1 MTEFDNAVRMSVYRR
16 FVETGEAPGVDDVSR
31 ELDCPPDEV
40 EAAFDRLSAERV
52 LVLKPGTRK
61 IRMAMPL
68 SAVETPFRVHVG
80 KQSYWAP
87 CIWDALG
94 IPAMLGADA
103 RIATHYEEFEDP
115 PDLRVTDG
123 RLSWTD
129 GVIHFAV
136 PAARWWDNIGYT

>member
-1 MTEFDNAVRMSVYRR
+1 MTDFDNAVRMSVYRR
-16 FVETGEAPGVDDVSR
+16 FVETGKAPSVEHVSR
-31 ELDCPPDEV
+31 ELGCVLEEV
-40 EAAFDRLSAERV
+40 GAAFDRLAVERV
-52 LVLKPGTRK
+52 LVLKPGTRE

-80 KQSYWAP
+80 ERIYWAP

-103 RIATHYEEFEDP
+103 QIATHYEDFEDP
-115 PDLRVTDG
+115 PELRVTDG

-136 PAARWWDNIGYT
+136 PAARWWDDIGFT